1 MGGTRD
7 DTPKSHTR
15 GSVKTFKIWRYHDD
29 NGKSFGDATAHFLR
43 IFLLKI
49 GMDAVL
55 VLENDILIWDVMNH
69 LLLPLPHF
77 CEFRVVYKVDQLLLI
92 LMKATGKFG

>member
-1 MGGTRD
+1 MCPVGGTRD

-43 IFLLKI
+43 IFLLKQTSLKR
-49 GMDAVL
+49 DSFYRQAAL
-55 VLENDILIWDVMNH
+55 
-69 LLLPLPHF
+69 
-77 CEFRVVYKVDQLLLI
+77 
-92 LMKATGKFG
+92 